1 MAGWKGEV
9 LAIHVTPEED
19 GDPAPVAEVRVL
31 EGRGLEGDR
40 YAALAE
46 TKDDFE
52 PKQQVTFIE
61 QEALEALERDYGLR
75 VTGAESRR
83 NVLTRGAPLNHLID
97 RRFRVGDCE
106 FVGRELCEPCGYLQ
120 SKTQKGVMKGL
131 IHRGGLRAEIVKG
144 GTMRAGDPI
153 TEA

>member
-9 LAIHVTPEED
+9 LAIHITPKAD
-19 GDPAPVAEVRVL
+19 GDPAPVPEVRVV

-40 YAALAE
+40 YAILAE
-46 TKDDFE
+46 TKDLK

-61 QEALEALERDYGLR
+61 SEALEALERDYGLR
-75 VTGAESRR
+75 ITGAESRR

-97 RRFRVGDCE
+97 RRFRVGECE

-120 SKTQKGVMKGL
+120 SKTQEGVRKGL

-144 GTMRAGDPI
+144 GTMRAGDSI
-153 TEA
+153 SEA

>member
-9 LAIHVTPEED
+9 LAIHVTPKED
-19 GDPAPVAEVRVL
+19 GDPAPVEHVRVL

-40 YAALAE
+40 YAIAAGTRELPAR
-46 TKDDFE
+46 KH
-52 PKQQVTFIE
+52 VTFIE
-61 QEALEALERDYGLR
+61 AEAIAALERDYGIR
-75 VTGAESRR
+75 ITGAESRR
-83 NVLTRGAPLNHLID
+83 NVLTRGAPLNHLVD
-97 RRFRVGDCE
+97 VRFRVGECV

-120 SKTQKGVMKGL
+120 SKTRDGVRKGL

-144 GTMRAGDPI
+144 GTIRAGDPI